1 MCFRWRG
8 WAYLKRQFR
17 GLLFDREPKLRL
29 SCMRRCF
36 ERLSQALMSSAC
48 AAAVSVIYGRR
59 RSYTT
64 KVVLRAWEAAAAG
77 TCRLLLTIEEVKR
90 RYELRLL
97 RSAKCAWTGAGRLSA
112 AAAASHLDTRVRR
125 LLHRTVWGWGTCTG
139 QTRRLGRRIAQWQR
153 RWEQEMQR
161 AAFLGLRRLKTTR
174 AEAKRKSAAVARQAL
189 VAVWRQWYYWVG
201 TARPA
206 RKHTRAALM
215 ADTRLAAAGLIG
227 WLAHRQWL
235 ADNVAQLMQ
244 STRCRLLRGAWRG
257 WELRSQQARYSTVG
271 DVRSRALRA
280 QLLRRRLR
288 VVFSEWSTWSQPA
301 CPSTDCVTRCAS
313 RRAAVTALRAWGASA
328 AGLSRLLVP
337 FGEVGQ
343 HFGLRVMARSLLG
356 WATRLRDL
364 SLMEVQVD
372 SNACLRLLRGM
383 CFRWRGWA
391 SHEDAL
397 LHRGRYIS
405 TFYCKIWLSLLSKFF
420 SVFYVNWQVGVRFC
434 SKFSSMFFIRK
445 NKGKFFLFWKQ
456 WIQEPGLPLFGDM
469 ERLLSKRGKLSQII
483 LVWAR
488 FCRDQSFFIDG
499 LKSAVRKH
507 KLSNVFNFWRYFC
520 LKKSMFKRNFVAV
533 QQHRRLRILQQ
544 NFKVFIS
551 FIDHRAQKSAPRL
564 LSLSSS
570 ALRGWALV
578 ASGTSRMRPTDDAI
592 MRNHAA
598 RRVAAALD
606 LWVTTRSSLW
616 TAGARLENLVYR
628 NRLRQEAMALGA
640 FIHAARKQHD
650 DMENQPS
657 SSWDNVKSSKI
668 AVENGK
674 LNDYEGATILV

>member
-1 MCFRWRG
+1 M
-8 WAYLKRQFR
+8 
-17 GLLFDREPKLRL
+17 
-29 SCMRRCF
+29 
-36 ERLSQALMSSAC
+36 
-48 AAAVSVIYGRR
+48 
-59 RSYTT
+59 
-64 KVVLRAWEAAAAG
+64 
-77 TCRLLLTIEEVKR
+77 
-90 RYELRLL
+90 
-97 RSAKCAWTGAGRLSA
+97 
-112 AAAASHLDTRVRR
+112 
-125 LLHRTVWGWGTCTG
+125 
-139 QTRRLGRRIAQWQR
+139 
-153 RWEQEMQR
+153 
-161 AAFLGLRRLKTTR
+161 
-174 AEAKRKSAAVARQAL
+174 
-189 VAVWRQWYYWVG
+189 
-201 TARPA
+201 
-206 RKHTRAALM
+206 
-215 ADTRLAAAGLIG
+215 
-227 WLAHRQWL
+227 
-235 ADNVAQLMQ
+235 
-244 STRCRLLRGAWRG
+244 
-257 WELRSQQARYSTVG
+257 
-271 DVRSRALRA
+271 
-280 QLLRRRLR
+280 
-288 VVFSEWSTWSQPA
+288 
-301 CPSTDCVTRCAS
+301 
-313 RRAAVTALRAWGASA
+313 
-328 AGLSRLLVP
+328 
-337 FGEVGQ
+337 
-343 HFGLRVMARSLLG
+343 
-356 WATRLRDL
+356 
-364 SLMEVQVD
+364 
-372 SNACLRLLRGM
+372 
-383 CFRWRGWA
+383 
-391 SHEDAL
+391 
-397 LHRGRYIS
+397 HRGRYIS

-507 KLSNVFNFWRYFC
+507 KLSNVFNFWRYVC